1 MVKVPSDSFF
11 NAFLE
16 LEGGL
21 PAEFI
26 LQLGRV
32 DGISEIMS
40 CAVLD
45 EGDEREAMAFGMPED
60 AVDRIDHDFDQVDVL
75 PFVES
80 ADIVCLTDFS
90 FMEYKIYGT
99 CMVFH
104 IEPITDIFSFTID
117 RKWFSVPDIIDKE
130 RNKLLRELIRAIV
143 VRAVGNDCR
152 HTICVVEG
160 ADEVV

>member
-1 MVKVPSDSFF
+1 MVKVPSDGFF

-40 CAVLD
+40 CTILD
-45 EGDEREAMAFGMPED
+45 ECDEREAVAFWMAED

-80 ADIVCLTDFS
+80 ADIVCLTVPAFV
-90 FMEYKIYGT
+90 ENEVNGT
-99 CMVFH
+99 GVVFH
-104 IEPITDIFSFTID
+104 IKPVADILTFAVD
-117 RKWFSVPDIIDKE
+117 RKRFSVTDVIDE
-130 RNKLLRELIRAIV
+130 QWDKLFRELIRAIV
-143 VRAVGNDCR
+143 VRAVGYDCR

-160 ADEVV
+160 ADEMV